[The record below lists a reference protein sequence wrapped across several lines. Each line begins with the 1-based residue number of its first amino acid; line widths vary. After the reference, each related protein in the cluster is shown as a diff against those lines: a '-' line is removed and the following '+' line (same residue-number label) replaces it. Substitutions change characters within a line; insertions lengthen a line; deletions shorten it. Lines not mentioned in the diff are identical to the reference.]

1 MPDIMKPKR
10 STESIANV
18 SDKVL
23 EKDEML
29 VITPDAGSGKG
40 KYKFKFGDGV
50 TSTKNLPIA
59 VDGEKADDMKVSE
72 FTTPA
77 DENPILSAGDTISD
91 IVGKQVVLNTKIG
104 YERLNTLA
112 TALGAVEQSDF
123 VGLVSLLNDLKFNKS
138 DLHDG
143 LDSTSIEL
151 GATANSLRKV
161 NEKTDIN
168 ATAITRLNSDLGKIH
183 PAPAGK
189 KIELTVSQNG
199 QAFIAPA
206 DGFYN
211 VLYYKGFCSLV
222 GKLTSAGNNPSTFPE
237 NPLALFLPVNK
248 GDSINI
254 WYSAIIID
262 LFFIPIM

>member
-1 MPDIMKPKR
+1 MRIIR
-10 STESIANV
+10 VSHHFAN
-18 SDKVL
+18 
-23 EKDEML
+23 
-29 VITPDAGSGKG
+29 
-40 KYKFKFGDGV
+40 
-50 TSTKNLPIA
+50 N
-59 VDGEKADDMKVSE
+59 
-72 FTTPA
+72 
-77 DENPILSAGDTISD
+77 
-91 IVGKQVVLNTKIG
+91 IG
-104 YERLNTLA
+104 LQMVY
-112 TALGAVEQSDF
+112 
-123 VGLVSLLNDLKFNKS
+123 
-138 DLHDG
+138 
-143 LDSTSIEL
+143 
-151 GATANSLRKV
+151 
-161 NEKTDIN
+161 
-168 ATAITRLNSDLGKIH
+168 SDLGKIH